1 MRKPAAWVACIAI
14 VVCSALMPAPAP
26 AQDPSRP
33 VRIIAP
39 LAAGSTFDLLAR
51 AVGSRLEQRTGRTV
65 VVENRVGANMSIAA
79 IACKSAAPDG
89 QTICLF
95 THNLFLNPLINPKLN
110 YDPVKDLA
118 PIALLSYLEQVL
130 VVSRRVPVSSY
141 AEMVRYAKYRA
152 NTLNYGSVGVGSAAH
167 VVVEWLRKQSGS
179 DWKHVPFN
187 GSPHVQAAMA
197 AGDVHLTFTPAGNI
211 MGRVASGNLKVLL
224 ASGEKRNPA
233 LPDVPTFREAGL
245 PNLPAK
251 SWAGLFAPAGTP
263 ADTITRLHQ
272 EFAAIAADPEF
283 QRQHVLKLGLAPAT
297 MELAEF
303 KTFVQSDQRAWEPL
317 LREAGVRPN

>member
-1 MRKPAAWVACIAI
+1 MRKPAAWALSLAIAAC
-14 VVCSALMPAPAP
+14 LMFGPAGAP
-26 AQDPSRP
+26 AQDRP

-51 AVGSRLEQRTGRTV
+51 AVGSRFEQRTGRTV
-65 VVENRVGANMSIAA
+65 VVENRVGANMGIAA
-79 IACKSAAPDG
+79 MACKSAAPDG

-95 THNLFLNPLINPKLN
+95 THNLFLNPLLNSKLN

-141 AEMVRYAKYRA
+141 AELVRYAKDHP

-167 VVVEWLRKQSGS
+167 VVVEWLRKNSGS

-187 GSPHVQAAMA
+187 GSPQVQAAIA
-197 AGDVHLTFTPAGNI
+197 AGDIHLAFTPPGKV
-211 MGRVASGNLKVLL
+211 MGRVASGDLKVLL
-224 ASGEKRNPA
+224 TAGEKRNPA
-233 LPDVPTFREAGL
+233 LPNVPTFREAGL
-245 PNLPAK
+245 PSLPAK

-263 ADTITRLHQ
+263 ADTIARLHR
-272 EFAAIAADPEF
+272 EFTAIAADRQF
-283 QRQHVLKLGLAPAT
+283 QQLHVLKLGLAPAT
-297 MELAEF
+297 MKLAEF
-303 KTFVQSDQRAWEPL
+303 RTFVQSDQRAWEPL
-317 LREAGVRPN
+317 LREAGVRSK